1 MLLFFT
7 WAVLG
12 LASGYLTGK
21 LVRDDG
27 VQLVLDLALGAVGA
41 VLAGLAFA
49 NFGTISSNPF
59 LHGAFAA
66 LAGACATLVA
76 HHLLV
81 RTMS

>member
-1 MLLFFT
+1 MLLFLT
-7 WAVLG
+7 WIVLG
-12 LASGYLTGK
+12 LASGYLAGK

-27 VQLVLDLALGAVGA
+27 VQLMLDLALGTVGA
-41 VLAGLAFA
+41 VLTGMVFA

-59 LHGAFAA
+59 LHGACAA